1 MGFSAAQAGRLPL
14 GRSPEES
21 RRLLDQTAAAAALS
35 RPLDFSGI
43 EDVSET
49 VRVSVSGELVTIGEL
64 CAVKRTLRSAREL
77 FGQLEELASRDDD
90 SRERYNYLGSGIRI

>member
-1 MGFSAAQAGRLPL
+1 M
-14 GRSPEES
+14 
-21 RRLLDQTAAAAALS
+21 
-35 RPLDFSGI
+35 
-43 EDVSET
+43 SET

-90 SRERYNYLGSGIRI
+90 SRERYKAALFGTYGKERKGK